1 MSSETSSPLRIAGLG
16 EVLWDCFPDGN
27 RPGGATSNA
36 AFQATQLGAEG
47 LVVSR
52 VGENEDGRSLIEFLN
67 KQGLSTEATQLD
79 ADHPTGTVTVDVSDS
94 GHPEYIIHEDV
105 AWDWLEFTR
114 PLADLAATLDGV
126 CFGSLAQRSPASR
139 DTILQFLYGTPDEC
153 LIVFDVN
160 IRQEFYDRISIE
172 RSLQA
177 ANILKLNSDEV
188 TLLNSLLELGLRQES
203 PDLEREFASRIRRD
217 FEVDLV
223 CITRAE
229 EGCFAANSEEEVDLL
244 GIQVDVADAVGAGDA
259 FTAAL
264 LVSQLEGWPLESS
277 ARFANQVGALVAS
290 KPGAMPALR
299 DEFAEL
305 KTKFS
310 PAADSEH

>member
-1 MSSETSSPLRIAGLG
+1 MSSESLSPFRIAGLG
-16 EVLWDCFPDGN
+16 EVLWDCFPDVK

-36 AFQATQLGAEG
+36 AFQATQLGADG

-52 VGENEDGRSLIEFLN
+52 VGEDKDGQCLIEFLN
-67 KQGLSTEATQLD
+67 QQGLSTAAIQFD
-79 ADHPTGTVTVDVSDS
+79 PRHPTGTVTVDVSDS
-94 GHPEYIIHEDV
+94 GHPDYIIHEDV

-114 PLADLAATLDGV
+114 PLADLAAMLDGV

-139 DTILQFLYGTPDEC
+139 DAILQFLCGTPDEC

-172 RSLQA
+172 RSLQV

-229 EGCFAANSEEEVDLL
+229 EGCFAANDDDEVDLR

-290 KPGAMPALR
+290 KPGAMPVLH

-305 KTKFS
+305 KTEFS

>member
-1 MSSETSSPLRIAGLG
+1 MSSETSAPFRIAGLG
-16 EVLWDCFPDGN
+16 EVLWDCFPDSK

-36 AFQATQLGAEG
+36 AFQATQLGADG
-47 LVVSR
+47 FVVSR
-52 VGENEDGRSLIEFLN
+52 VGDDGDGRSLIEFLN
-67 KQGLSTEATQLD
+67 QQGLSTEAIQLD
-79 ADHPTGTVTVDVSDS
+79 PRHPTGTVAVDVSDS

-114 PLADLAATLDGV
+114 PLADLATTLDGV

-139 DTILQFLYGTPDEC
+139 DAVLQFLYGTPDEC

-160 IRQEFYDRISIE
+160 IRQEFYDRIGIE

-177 ANILKLNSDEV
+177 ANILKLNADEV
-188 TLLNSLLELGLRQES
+188 TLLNSLLELGLRQDS
-203 PDLEREFASRIRRD
+203 PDLECDFASRIRRD

-229 EGCFAANSEEEVDLL
+229 EGCFAANSEEEVDLP

-264 LVSQLEGWPLESS
+264 LVSQLECWPLVSS

-290 KPGAMPALR
+290 KPGAMPVHC